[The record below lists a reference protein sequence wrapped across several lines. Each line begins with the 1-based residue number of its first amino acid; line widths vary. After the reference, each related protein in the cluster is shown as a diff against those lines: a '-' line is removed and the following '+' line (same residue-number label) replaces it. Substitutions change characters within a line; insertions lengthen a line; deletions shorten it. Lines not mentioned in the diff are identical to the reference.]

1 MCTAPF
7 MLHSFLSYG
16 KLGCKSFWGVGGLL
30 VFLLFLARFCSICLE
45 DILEYLFKEAVYWI
59 NGLFVSSS
67 TGSFVFLF
75 CFLINQDI
83 LLTLDIYDSLYSI
96 V

>member
-1 MCTAPF
+1 M
-7 MLHSFLSYG
+7 
-16 KLGCKSFWGVGGLL
+16 GGHL
-30 VFLLFLARFCSICLE
+30 VFLLFLARFCSINLE
-45 DILEYLFKEAVYWI
+45 DILKYLFEETVYWI

-83 LLTLDIYDSLYSI
+83 LLTLDI
-96 V
+96 